1 MAAETKKRRLNPI
14 LAKEL
19 RLGSRSIK
27 LPLAVM
33 FYDLVLAVIAVIA
46 IFIAAYASGSGTD
59 YTGFLVIYQ
68 VIGWTQLSITL
79 LIVPILTAGTIS
91 GEREKQTLE
100 ILLTTPKKPLS
111 IIWGKL
117 LSALSN
123 YMLFI
128 ISSIPIMA
136 IAFVLGGLNWF
147 ALLGYI
153 VMMLVVVVYVGSVG
167 VFCSSCFKK
176 TIVSIVITFL
186 IEGALLVIPFMLF
199 GTVMVSVASI
209 YEAMVINGM
218 LSGTTDP
225 NFGVLP
231 MMLIGNPITG
241 FFDYMVRSMDLT
253 SIYEIIDDSGYFGFV
268 MPLLAHAW
276 IPMNVIASAAISWFF
291 IWAAAKKLNPVKK
304 SKRKKRRGVAAQP
317 QPVMP
322 TQAVTEPP
330 QPVMPTQAVIKPPQA
345 VIPSQEVGKT
355 EELKR
360 P

>member
-1 MAAETKKRRLNPI
+1 MAAGTKKRAMNPI

-46 IFIAAYASGSGTD
+46 IFIAAYANGSGTD

-68 VIGWTQLSITL
+68 VIGWTQLGITL

-100 ILLTTPKKPLS
+100 IMLTTPKKPLS

-136 IAFVLGGLNWF
+136 IAFILGGLNWF

-153 VMMLVVVVYVGSVG
+153 VMMLVVVIYVGSVG

-176 TIVSIVITFL
+176 TIVSIVMTFL
-186 IEGALLVIPFMLF
+186 IEIGLLTIPFIVFGTILVIGASMYEMLVSSGAL
-199 GTVMVSVASI
+199 
-209 YEAMVINGM
+209 
-218 LSGTTDP
+218 SGATDP
-225 NFGVLP
+225 NFGILP
-231 MMLIGNPITG
+231 LLLIGNPTTG

-253 SIYEIIDDSGYFGFV
+253 SIYEIIDDIGCFGVV
-268 MPLLAHAW
+268 MPILSHVW
-276 IPMNVIASAAISWFF
+276 IPMNVIVSAAISWFF
-291 IWAAAKKLNPVKK
+291 IWAASKKLNPIKK
-304 SKRKKRRGVAAQP
+304 IKRKKRK
-317 QPVMP
+317 PVTPSMTAP
-322 TQAVTEPP
+322 
-330 QPVMPTQAVIKPPQA
+330 IPPQA
-345 VIPSQEVGKT
+345 VRATPTPQPVIPPQEVGVT

-360 P
+360 S

>member
-1 MAAETKKRRLNPI
+1 MAAGTKKRAINPI

-46 IFIAAYASGSGTD
+46 IFIAAYANGSGTD

-68 VIGWTQLSITL
+68 VIGWTQLGITL

-100 ILLTTPKKPLS
+100 IMLTTPKKPLS

-136 IAFVLGGLNWF
+136 IAFILGGLNWF

-153 VMMLVVVVYVGSVG
+153 VMMLVVVIYVGSVG

-176 TIVSIVITFL
+176 TIVSIVMTFL
-186 IEGALLVIPFMLF
+186 IEIGQR
-199 GTVMVSVASI
+199 GTQWS
-209 YEAMVINGM
+209 
-218 LSGTTDP
+218 D
-225 NFGVLP
+225 
-231 MMLIGNPITG
+231 
-241 FFDYMVRSMDLT
+241 RSELW
-253 SIYEIIDDSGYFGFV
+253 Y
-268 MPLLAHAW
+268 P
-276 IPMNVIASAAISWFF
+276 
-291 IWAAAKKLNPVKK
+291 
-304 SKRKKRRGVAAQP
+304 
-317 QPVMP
+317 
-322 TQAVTEPP
+322 AVTADRESDHR
-330 QPVMPTQAVIKPPQA
+330 I
-345 VIPSQEVGKT
+345 
-355 EELKR
+355 L
-360 P
+360 